1 MDILK
6 QCLMGLIRKVPYD
19 KRTGRFD
26 EIVGHDN
33 IKQIFVKAILCK
45 RPVHLLLVGSPG
57 SAKTM
62 FLTEIMRH
70 YLKTS
75 YFVVGSNTTKAGLV
89 NQLFERRPKFLLI
102 DELEKM
108 TTVDQTS
115 LLHLME
121 TGIISET
128 KINKTRQ
135 MQITSWVF
143 ATANSCE
150 KIIEPLLS
158 RFLVLE
164 IPDYTFEQFTEIAV
178 TRLRKENVD
187 RNLAVNIAENV
198 WKELGSRDIRNVVK
212 VGRLSNSIEDVSF
225 VVRMMKRQCY
235 NSNFE
240 FGVISKK

>member
-1 MDILK
+1 M
-6 QCLMGLIRKVPYD
+6 
-19 KRTGRFD
+19 
-26 EIVGHDN
+26 
-33 IKQIFVKAILCK
+33 
-45 RPVHLLLVGSPG
+45 GSPG

-70 YLKTS
+70 YKES

-89 NQLFERRPKFLLI
+89 NQLFDRRPKFLLM

-108 TTVDQTS
+108 SVTDQTS

-135 MQITSWVF
+135 VQLTSWVF

-158 RFLVLE
+158 RFAILD
-164 IPDYTFEQFTEIAV
+164 IPEYTFEEFSKIAV
-178 TRLRKENVD
+178 TRVKIENIHESIARV
-187 RNLAVNIAENV
+187 IAEKV
-198 WKELGSRDIRNVVK
+198 WNELGSKDIRDVIKVARLASNEKEIPFVVK
-212 VGRLSNSIEDVSF
+212 MLKRKTSNS
-225 VVRMMKRQCY
+225 
-235 NSNFE
+235 NSR
-240 FGVISKK
+240 SK

>member
-1 MDILK
+1 MDNFLK
-6 QCLMGLIRKVPYD
+6 QNLTGLWREVV
-19 KRTGRFD
+19 RVNRASRFE
-26 EIVGHDN
+26 EIVGHDD
-33 IKQIFVKAILCK
+33 IKHIFVKAILSK

-62 FLTEIMRH
+62 FLTEI
-70 YLKTS
+70 LKQCKES
-75 YFVVGSNTTKAGLV
+75 CFVVGSNTTKAGLV

-108 TTVDQTS
+108 SVTDQTC

-135 MQITSWVF
+135 MELTSWVF

-158 RFLVLE
+158 RFAILE
-164 IPDYTFEQFTEIAV
+164 VPEYTFDEFTDIAIS
-178 TRLRKENVD
+178 RLSKENIEECNARV
-187 RNLAVNIAENV
+187 IAEKI
-198 WKELGSRDIRNVVK
+198 WYELGSRDIRDVIK
-212 VGRLSNSIEDVSF
+212 VARLASSIEEIPF
-225 VVRMMKRQCY
+225 VVRMLNKQYR
-235 NSNFE
+235 
-240 FGVISKK
+240 FGGTNKS

>member
-1 MDILK
+1 MNGIFKQNFMPLWKKVTNDIRHV
-6 QCLMGLIRKVPYD
+6 CS
-19 KRTGRFD
+19 FD
-26 EIVGHDN
+26 EIVDHDN
-33 IKQIFVKAILCK
+33 IKQIFANAILSK
-45 RPVHLLLVGSPG
+45 RPVYLLLAGSPG

-70 YLKTS
+70 YKES

-89 NQLFERRPKFLLI
+89 NQLFDRRPKFLLM

-108 TTVDQTS
+108 SVTDQTS

-135 MQITSWVF
+135 VQLTSWVF

-158 RFLVLE
+158 RFAILD
-164 IPDYTFEQFTEIAV
+164 IPEYTFEEFSKIAV
-178 TRLRKENVD
+178 TRVKIENIHESVA
-187 RNLAVNIAENV
+187 RVIAEKV
-198 WKELGSRDIRNVVK
+198 WNELGSKDIRDVIKVARLASNEKEIPFVVK
-212 VGRLSNSIEDVSF
+212 MLKRRTSNSIS
-225 VVRMMKRQCY
+225 R
-235 NSNFE
+235 
-240 FGVISKK
+240 SK

>member
-1 MDILK
+1 MNNFFKQSLRGLWNKALYDISNK
-6 QCLMGLIRKVPYD
+6 
-19 KRTGRFD
+19 GRFD
-26 EIVGHDN
+26 EIVGHDD
-33 IKQIFVKAILCK
+33 IKHIFVKAILSK

-70 YLKTS
+70 EKPS

-89 NQLFERRPKFLLI
+89 NQLFQRRPKFLLI

-108 TTVDQTS
+108 SVTDQTA

-135 MQITSWVF
+135 MELTSWVF
-143 ATANSCE
+143 ATANSYE

-158 RFLVLE
+158 RFVVLE
-164 IPDYTFEQFTEIAV
+164 MPEYTFDEFSEIAV
-178 TRLRKENVD
+178 TKLIQEDVD
-187 RNLAVNIAENV
+187 ANTAKLIAEQV
-198 WKELGSRDIRNVVK
+198 WNELGSRDIRDVIK
-212 VGRLSNSIEDVSF
+212 VGRLASSNEEASF
-225 VVRMMKRQCY
+225 VVKMLKKRT
-235 NSNFE
+235 
-240 FGVISKK
+240 